1 MPDTEKRSQILLLED
16 LRADYRREALDEVSC
31 ETNPF
36 SQFHKWF
43 LEAQAAE
50 LKEPNAMSL
59 ATATPAGKPSNR
71 IVLLK
76 EASEEGFI
84 FYTSYTSRKGR
95 ELETNPQCAATFFWL
110 ELERQVRIEGRA
122 ERVSQ
127 DKSEAYFRRRP
138 KGSQLGAAASS
149 QSTVLESRQ
158 PLIDRLTA
166 LEKQYAE
173 TDQVPMPD
181 QWGGYR
187 IIANSIEFWQ
197 GRPNRLHDRLVYLLD
212 REAWRME
219 RLSP

>member
-95 ELETNPQCAATFFWL
+95 ELETNPQCVLPKKAERKPVRGRRFESKHGPGEQATFD
-110 ELERQVRIEGRA
+110 R
-122 ERVSQ
+122 S
-127 DKSEAYFRRRP
+127 SY
-138 KGSQLGAAASS
+138 GA
-149 QSTVLESRQ
+149 
-158 PLIDRLTA
+158 
-166 LEKQYAE
+166 
-173 TDQVPMPD
+173 
-181 QWGGYR
+181 
-187 IIANSIEFWQ
+187 
-197 GRPNRLHDRLVYLLD
+197 
-212 REAWRME
+212 
-219 RLSP
+219 